1 MTQEQHQHLLETR
14 ASLFNEI
21 SLLRDKELNKSPGP
35 DKWSI
40 AQVCHHLAITEKLFV
55 RAIEYGLKQPSNK
68 HLKQKNIQ
76 LLLDRTIK
84 VDAPEIVKPTLE
96 PFELGQVTELLIDS
110 RNYLFTVL
118 NTVQGKIILREKSA
132 KHLIFGELPL
142 NQWIDLI
149 YLHDQRHIDQIKEIK
164 NSIRT
169 L

>member
-40 AQVCHHLAITEKLFV
+40 AQVCHHLAITEKLFA
-55 RAIEYGLKQPSNK
+55 RAIEYGLKQTSNN
-68 HLKQKNIQ
+68 HVKQKNIQ
-76 LLLDRTIK
+76 VLLDRTIK
-84 VDAPEIVKPTLE
+84 VEAPEIVKPALE
-96 PFELGQVTELLIDS
+96 SLELVQVTELLYDS
-110 RNYLFTVL
+110 RNYLLTVL
-118 NTVQGKIILREKSA
+118 DKVEDEVILREKSA

-164 NSIRT
+164 NSIRIQ
-169 L
+169 